1 MISSSNARVNAG
13 LFAEPEEE
21 LHLAYVAV
29 MDAEQAG
36 ANVSLLL
43 DKLNV
48 AGDYL
53 STAYFW
59 YNSGDSVTANNF
71 ANLAHESVLN
81 VANEAVELM
90 DAAKAT
96 ADMDFYSLM
105 FISVIGVVAVILV
118 CSGAWIVIKRRY
130 LGQVMDFNPEAKFQ

>member
-1 MISSSNARVNAG
+1 MFSLSNARVNTG
-13 LFAEPEEE
+13 VFVNSEEE
-21 LHLAYVAV
+21 IHLAYLAV
-29 MDAEQAG
+29 VDAEQAG

-43 DKLNV
+43 DKLNL

-71 ANLAHESVLN
+71 ANMAQESVSN

-90 DAAKAT
+90 TAAKET
-96 ADMDFYSLM
+96 ADMDFYSLI
-105 FISVIGVVAVILV
+105 FSSVIGVVAVVIV
-118 CSGAWIVIKRRY
+118 CSATWIVIKRRY
-130 LGQVMDFNPEAKFQ
+130 LGQVRDFSVEAKFQ

>member
-1 MISSSNARVNAG
+1 MISSSNARVNSG
-13 LFAEPEEE
+13 VFVESEEE
-21 LHLAYVAV
+21 IRLAYVAV
-29 MDAEQAG
+29 LDAEQVG

-43 DKLNV
+43 DKLNI

-71 ANLAHESVLN
+71 ANMAHESVLN
-81 VANEAVELM
+81 VANEAVDLM

-96 ADMDFYSLM
+96 ADTDFSSLL
-105 FISVIGVVAVILV
+105 FTSVIGVVAVIII
-118 CSGAWIVIKRRY
+118 CSVAWIAIKRRY
-130 LGQVMDFNPEAKFQ
+130 LGQVMDFNVEATSQ